1 MSMNAVRKEKIKLF
15 FLKNLLTNQEAYGN
29 LSKLSGEQQKA
40 QRRTQALMKEFSKYR
55 KSSKIRKE
63 FITSYKVLLQK

>member
-15 FLKNLLTNQEAYGN
+15 FKKNLLTNQEAYGN

-40 QRRTQALMKEFSKYR
+40 QRRTQALMKEFSKCR
-55 KSSKIRKE
+55 KKSELGRNLKQKE
-63 FITSYKVLLQK
+63 I

>member
-1 MSMNAVRKEKIKLF
+1 MNAVRKEKIKLF

-40 QRRTQALMKEFSKYR
+40 QRRTQALMKKFSKYR

-63 FITSYKVLLQK
+63 FITSYKVFLQK

>member
-1 MSMNAVRKEKIKLF
+1 MNAVRKEKIKLF

-40 QRRTQALMKEFSKYR
+40 QRRTQALMKEFFKAER
-55 KSSKIRKE
+55 NLKWEGIHHRR
-63 FITSYKVLLQK
+63 